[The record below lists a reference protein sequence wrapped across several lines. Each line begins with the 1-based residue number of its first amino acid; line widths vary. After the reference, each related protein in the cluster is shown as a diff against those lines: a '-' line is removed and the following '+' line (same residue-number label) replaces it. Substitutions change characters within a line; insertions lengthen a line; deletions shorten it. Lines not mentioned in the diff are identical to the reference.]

1 MLCLALAISAC
12 QDEVLQPALSQYD
25 NEMRFNLTVPGA
37 STKVAGD
44 KFEAEDVIG
53 LYVTDYVNSE
63 TPMPLQVSGNRANN
77 MTLTY
82 NGRSW
87 TPAKTLYWGDGKSD
101 VYAYYPYFE
110 DVDDVNSQYFVVAAN
125 QEDGGYEAS
134 DFMWAKTAG
143 VSKKDGTIE
152 LAMKHAMSKLT
163 VKIVAGEDYV
173 GSLPDDASVL
183 IHSTVAAA
191 RVDLETGAAVK
202 DPYSGAQSINMK
214 KLGIKKYDGVEAVVY
229 EAVVVPQMLETSVP
243 LLEINS
249 KSVSYLIEDSFN
261 FRPGTAYTYTVT
273 LNTSTNAIRVEIGCE
288 LEDWNGTGG
297 DDSGE
302 EGGEG
307 SGDLEEEDNLP
318 YTDLSVEGTAN
329 SYIISKA
336 GAYKFKAVQGNLDAT
351 VGNVKS
357 VEVLWES
364 FGTAKQPN
372 VGDLVSKVSYKN
384 GYVRFATPKE
394 FKEGNAVIAAKNSVG
409 TILWSWHIWMTD
421 EPQTHRYGAQS
432 GFMMDRNL
440 GATTAEPGTV
450 GSLGLLYQNG
460 RKDPFLGSSS
470 IDESIDA
477 ASTGEWKYETDSKEN
492 IVDAAE
498 SHPMTFYSSH
508 TGRWSLEKSASDP
521 CPVGWRVPRGGE
533 YGVWASAGF
542 VKMPFDYDS
551 MGMEFNI
558 AYPESTWYPATGCRY
573 WENGKLAYVGASGF
587 YSGSSKSGE
596 AASMFFSQND
606 YNATSDWW
614 YNQVNSY
621 TQSNAF
627 AVRCCREDD
636 EYLAPEEIV
645 PEFSISAAENLSKEG
660 TANSYIVSR
669 PGVYSIAAVKG
680 NSTKQLESAKMAS
693 VVWETFGTDEKPT
706 KGDLIYAVK
715 YEDGN
720 VYFKTVDIFK
730 EGNALIAV
738 MDANGTIL
746 WSWHIWMTDKP
757 KEQVYYNDAGVMMDR
772 NLGAVSATPG
782 EAGTLGLSYQWGR
795 KDPLMGNLTTDMYDV
810 SESTYLWPAEIWPD
824 SNKGTIEYT
833 ISHPTTI
840 FSWGNYGDWLYSE
853 TTKLDNT
860 RWQSEKTIYDPCP
873 AGWRIPDGGPEGV
886 FAKALGSTE
895 SRHNP
900 NTLNFSGIL
909 GDDSVIYY
917 PVLGCDVNNGNYT
930 NCYIWTTTP
939 HHNHAENQ
947 GVNTFRIEYHGYD
960 YAYLFTND
968 YMYRTERYYVRCQK
982 EQ

>member
-372 VGDLVSKVSYKN
+372 VGDLISKVSYKN
-384 GYVRFATPKE
+384 GYVRFATQKE

-421 EPQTHRYGAQS
+421 EPQTHRYGAKF

-477 ASTGEWKYETDSKEN
+477 ASTGEWKYETDSKVN
-492 IVDAAE
+492 FVDAAE
-498 SHPMTFYSSH
+498 SNPMTFYSSY
-508 TGRWSLEKSASDP
+508 TGRWPLEKSASDP

-614 YNQVNSY
+614 YNQVSSY

-636 EYLAPEEIV
+636 EYLAPEEVV

-669 PGVYSIAAVKG
+669 PGVYSIAAVEG
-680 NSTKQLESAKMAS
+680 NSTKQLESAVMAS
-693 VVWETFGTDEKPT
+693 VVWETFGTHEKPA
-706 KGDLIYAVK
+706 KGDLIFAVK
-715 YEDGN
+715 YDDGN
-720 VYFKTVDIFK
+720 VYFKTTDMFE

-746 WSWHIWMTDKP
+746 WSWHIWLTDKP
-757 KEQVYYNDAGVMMDR
+757 KEQVYYNGAGVMMDR
-772 NLGAVSATPG
+772 NLGATSATPG
-782 EAGTLGLSYQWGR
+782 DPGTMGLSYQWGR
-795 KDPLMGNLTTDMYDV
+795 KDPLMGKLTTDMYDA

-873 AGWRIPDGGPEGV
+873 AGWRIPDGGSDGV

-895 SRHNP
+895 GRHNP
-900 NTLNFSGIL
+900 NVLNFSGIL

-917 PVLGCDVNNGNYT
+917 PVPGCDINNGNYS
-930 NCYIWTTTP
+930 NCYIWTTTSY
-939 HHNHAENQ
+939 HNHSENQ
-947 GVNTFRIEYHGYD
+947 GVNTLRIEYGYE
-960 YAYLFTND
+960 YAYLYTND
-968 YMYRTERYYVRCQK
+968 YMYRCDRNYVRCQK